1 MISLL
6 GEDSEDISMWLLLVQ
21 EAADIVSVNWL
32 DEHIE
37 NIKVYLSHLMIIEL

>member
-6 GEDSEDISMWLLLVQ
+6 GEDSEDISMWQLLVQ
-21 EAADIVSVNWL
+21 EAADIVSVNSL

-37 NIKVYLSHLMIIEL
+37 CISLFDSGTP